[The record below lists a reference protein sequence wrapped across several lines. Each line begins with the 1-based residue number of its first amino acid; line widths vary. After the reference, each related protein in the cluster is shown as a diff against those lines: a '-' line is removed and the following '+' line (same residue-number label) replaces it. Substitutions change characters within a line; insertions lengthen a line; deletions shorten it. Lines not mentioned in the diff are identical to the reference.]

1 MPCTVTVTVVNFN
14 CILIILYFV
23 LDLNTRTLTVD
34 LFDTRGSDNLNI
46 LNVLNDKTSGKPSK
60 SQEKPPKLASL
71 PKLQLKDVENV
82 LVESAESLDNFV
94 CQFCRFN
101 NDLDTVADMMY
112 EMYHQGTPPGFVT
125 TPLQVGD
132 VIAALFSEDETW
144 YRASVSCVNPD
155 GSVSVMFIDYG
166 NSETISKT
174 DIGQRVRYL
183 GKELLRYPVMRGVVC
198 SLSRVSTDGK
208 RYSWTP
214 RAHEAFVRYVVEK
227 EFRARL
233 SSDSEP
239 YKTILEEK
247 SGSIHTWLAREK
259 LVKTSET
266 EPEVVQDDFY
276 ELEVEAGT
284 SCDVYV
290 TAVVNPEQFFVQ
302 QAANAD
308 AIDNGLCF
316 MIVQFLA
323 YILRPCYAVP
333 DHFVF
338 KINFQSD

>member
-1 MPCTVTVTVVNFN
+1 MTVE
-14 CILIILYFV
+14 
-23 LDLNTRTLTVD
+23 

-46 LNVLNDKTSGKPSK
+46 LNVLNEKASGKPPR
-60 SQEKPPKLASL
+60 SQEELPKLASL

-94 CQFCRFN
+94 CQFTRFN
-101 NDLDTVADMMY
+101 QDLDTLADMMY
-112 EMYHQGTPPGFVT
+112 ETYHEGKPPDFVT
-125 TPLQVGD
+125 TPLHVGD
-132 VIAALFSEDETW
+132 VMAAMFTEDDTW
-144 YRASVSCVNPD
+144 YRASVSGVNPD
-155 GSVSVMFIDYG
+155 GSVNVMFIDYG
-166 NSETISKT
+166 NSETISKA
-174 DIGQRVRYL
+174 DVSKRVRHL
-183 GKELLRYPVMRGVVC
+183 GKELQRYPVMRGVVC

-247 SGSIHTWLAREK
+247 SGSIYTWLAREK
-259 LVKTSET
+259 LVNSSESS

-290 TAVVNPEQFFVQ
+290 TSVVNPELFFVQ

-308 AIDNGLCF
+308 AIDKGLWF
-316 MIVQFLA
+316 
-323 YILRPCYAVP
+323 
-333 DHFVF
+333 
-338 KINFQSD
+338 